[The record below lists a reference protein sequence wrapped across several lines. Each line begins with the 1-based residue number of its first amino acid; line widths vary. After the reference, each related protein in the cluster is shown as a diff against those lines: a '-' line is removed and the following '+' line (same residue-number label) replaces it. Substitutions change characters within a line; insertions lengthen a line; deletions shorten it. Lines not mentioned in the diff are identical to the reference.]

1 VDRVRF
7 EVLTAFLLG
16 LAIPVLETLRRGLG
30 FEDVTTLVED
40 YVVGALLLL
49 AAGAVRAGRRHGP
62 LLLVVAWA
70 ALAGGL
76 FPSFFGHLE
85 DLLRG
90 TRAGPREAVIVAVK
104 GLLYAICLVSL
115 VRSARA
121 LSGAARAA
129 GPTRAA

>member
-1 VDRVRF
+1 MRF

-16 LAIPVLETLRRGLG
+16 LAIPVLETVRRGLG

-49 AAGAVRAGRRHGP
+49 AAGAVRAGRRPGP

-90 TRAGPREAVIVAVK
+90 KRAGPREAWIVAVK
-104 GLLYAICLVSL
+104 GVIYAVCLVSL

-121 LSGAARAA
+121 LTGAPAPAQ
-129 GPTRAA
+129 P